1 MKKIVLLILIGI
13 ILAPQALGA
22 ATSNFNLRIT
32 VCNGGDCGDDTPPS
46 VPTNLVVTA
55 VTTSQVNLSWDASI
69 DPGSPASGVL
79 GYSIYRNGGGSPVAT
94 TSGTSYSDTGLSSG
108 TLYSYSV
115 LAYDVVLNESA
126 QSSTVSTTTLS
137 IPSNEPVASNGLPA
151 GSLAAGTTQTTMS
164 LDTDIAATCK
174 YGTTANTAYSSLPNT
189 FSTTGGMS
197 HSTIVTGLANGIT
210 KTLYV
215 RCQSSTN
222 VPMTSDYI
230 ISFSIAS
237 PSSSSGGG
245 GGGGGG
251 GAGAPPALPLN
262 PVNVIVRGIAYPGSR
277 VTLLKDGQTAAS
289 TQSGPDARF
298 EIQLSGVGEG
308 TFTFSVWATDKN
320 GVRSTLYPFTVTL
333 TPGATTVISGVFI
346 PPTLSLDYET
356 VKRGEPLR
364 VIGQSAPEAK
374 VSVIFHSDTE
384 IVEDVSADA
393 QGLWTYVLDTLRLDY
408 GDHTTQ
414 ARSIKNKDISTLSKT
429 ISFKVGTQNIAAKKQ
444 ATTQIKSDLNGDDR
458 VDLADFSIMLFWYK
472 RELTD
477 KSPVGVDL
485 NNDGKVD
492 LVDFSIFAY
501 NWTG

>member
-1 MKKIVLLILIGI
+1 
-13 ILAPQALGA
+13 
-22 ATSNFNLRIT
+22 
-32 VCNGGDCGDDTPPS
+32 
-46 VPTNLVVTA
+46 
-55 VTTSQVNLSWDASI
+55 
-69 DPGSPASGVL
+69 
-79 GYSIYRNGGGSPVAT
+79 
-94 TSGTSYSDTGLSSG
+94 
-108 TLYSYSV
+108 
-115 LAYDVVLNESA
+115 
-126 QSSTVSTTTLS
+126 
-137 IPSNEPVASNGLPA
+137 
-151 GSLAAGTTQTTMS
+151 
-164 LDTDIAATCK
+164 
-174 YGTTANTAYSSLPNT
+174 
-189 FSTTGGMS
+189 
-197 HSTIVTGLANGIT
+197 
-210 KTLYV
+210 
-215 RCQSSTN
+215 
-222 VPMTSDYI
+222 
-230 ISFSIAS
+230 
-237 PSSSSGGG
+237 
-245 GGGGGG
+245 
-251 GAGAPPALPLN
+251 
-262 PVNVIVRGIAYPGSR
+262 VNVIVRGIAYPGSR

>member
-1 MKKIVLLILIGI
+1 
-13 ILAPQALGA
+13 
-22 ATSNFNLRIT
+22 
-32 VCNGGDCGDDTPPS
+32 
-46 VPTNLVVTA
+46 
-55 VTTSQVNLSWDASI
+55 
-69 DPGSPASGVL
+69 
-79 GYSIYRNGGGSPVAT
+79 
-94 TSGTSYSDTGLSSG
+94 
-108 TLYSYSV
+108 
-115 LAYDVVLNESA
+115 
-126 QSSTVSTTTLS
+126 
-137 IPSNEPVASNGLPA
+137 
-151 GSLAAGTTQTTMS
+151 
-164 LDTDIAATCK
+164 
-174 YGTTANTAYSSLPNT
+174 
-189 FSTTGGMS
+189 MS

-374 VSVIFHSDTE
+374 VSVIFL
-384 IVEDVSADA
+384 IKPCA
-393 QGLWTYVLDTLRLDY
+393 
-408 GDHTTQ
+408 
-414 ARSIKNKDISTLSKT
+414 SIKLCT
-429 ISFKVGTQNIAAKKQ
+429 
-444 ATTQIKSDLNGDDR
+444 
-458 VDLADFSIMLFWYK
+458 
-472 RELTD
+472 
-477 KSPVGVDL
+477 
-485 NNDGKVD
+485 
-492 LVDFSIFAY
+492 
-501 NWTG
+501 